1 MSSLV
6 CSRLRTAV
14 STLALSAAS
23 LTVTVPVFAAP
34 TTALV
39 LSKPTIERY
48 IVQIEENGAL
58 TRQTFR
64 AALKGKVSRLGRTIT
79 GMNCAVVE
87 ATPAQVKA
95 LVADGRIVSVT
106 TDRDVHSE
114 ALPPLDLNR
123 VAVGADLVNGYSGYT
138 GSETGAG
145 VGVAVIDSGISTLH
159 PDLFLRVAG
168 FKDFVNGRTAPYDD
182 YGHGSHVAGLIG
194 GSGAAGL
201 LTGAGQNYRGIAPAA
216 HFVGLKVLNA
226 NGAGR
231 VSDVIAALDWC
242 IANKNLYN
250 LRVVNLSLSTPVLSA
265 AKDDPLC
272 QATERAVDA
281 GLVVV
286 AAAGNIGGKYGT
298 VGAPGNDPKVITV
311 GASNTRGTTVR
322 GDDVITSFS
331 GRGPTRY
338 DILVKPDLVAPGN
351 DIVSLRTPGS
361 TVDTVYASQTRVA
374 TTPYY
379 SRLSGTSMSTALVAG
394 AATVMIDANKKL
406 TPNAVKAA
414 LMYTAKLLA
423 GYDSVTGKTA
433 YFDPL
438 SQGTGELNVVGAV
451 ALGKR
456 IKKDN
461 GFSGTLPVSSL
472 IAGEVS
478 PWAGA
483 VIPTIIERPG
493 LTWSSSLLSGGNTGL
508 TVAQAREVW
517 GSNLVW
523 GGVGGDH
530 LPPPRIW
537 DDSLIYGSNLV
548 WGGVGGDHLP
558 PPRITDDQPMI
569 WANNLVWGGVGG
581 DHLPPPRFADD
592 SSVNADNLVWGGV
605 GGDHLPP
612 PRFADDP
619 VTATN
624 LVWGGVGGD
633 HLPPPRIVEPDE
645 DDGTQPNPSPSPSPS
660 PSP

>member
-6 CSRLRTAV
+6 SPRLRSAI
-14 STLALSAAS
+14 STLALSTAS

-34 TTALV
+34 TTAPV
-39 LSKPTIERY
+39 SSKPTIERY
-48 IVQIEENGAL
+48 IVQIEEEGAL

-87 ATPAQVKA
+87 ATPAQMKA
-95 LVADGRIVSVT
+95 LAADGRIVSVT
-106 TDRDVHSE
+106 ADRAVRGE

-123 VAVGADLVNGYSGYT
+123 VAVGADQVNGYSGYS

-145 VGVAVIDSGISTLH
+145 IGVAVIDSGISTAH

-168 FKDFVNGRTAPYDD
+168 FKDYVNGYTAPYDD

-216 HFVGLKVLNA
+216 HFVGLKVLDA
-226 NGAGR
+226 NGVGR

-242 IANKNLYN
+242 IANKTLYN
-250 LRVVNLSLSTPVLSA
+250 LRVVNLSLSTVVISSA
-265 AKDDPLC
+265 ETDPLC
-272 QATERAVDA
+272 QAAERAVDA

-286 AAAGNIGGKYGT
+286 AAAGNVGGAYGT

-338 DILVKPDLVAPGN
+338 DVAIKPDLVAPGN
-351 DIVSLRTPGS
+351 DIVSLRTPGG
-361 TVDTVYASQTRVA
+361 TLDTVYSTQTRVD

-379 SRLSGTSMSTALVAG
+379 SRLSGTSMSSALVAG
-394 AATVMIDANKKL
+394 AATVMIDANNKL

-414 LMYTAKLLA
+414 LMYTAKLLS
-423 GYDSVTGKTA
+423 GYDSVTDKTA
-433 YFDPL
+433 YFDPF

-451 ALGKR
+451 ELGKR
-456 IKKDN
+456 IKKN
-461 GFSGTLPVSSL
+461 SGFNGTLPISSL

-483 VIPTIIERPG
+483 VIPTILIRPG
-493 LTWSSSLLSGGNTGL
+493 LTWSESLLFGGNTGL
-508 TVAQAREVW
+508 TVAQARDVW
-517 GSNLVW
+517 GSNVVWGGVGGETHPPVRTLWSDSLVYGSNIVWGGNTGGPPPPPLADTHSLVWADNIVWGGGGVGWPIPSVTDSPGTVNADNIVWGGNTGGGTPPSREDPIMASNLVW
-523 GGVGGDH
+523 GGNTGGGK
-530 LPPPRIW
+530 PPTRP
-537 DDSLIYGSNLV
+537 
-548 WGGVGGDHLP
+548 
-558 PPRITDDQPMI
+558 
-569 WANNLVWGGVGG
+569 
-581 DHLPPPRFADD
+581 
-592 SSVNADNLVWGGV
+592 
-605 GGDHLPP
+605 
-612 PRFADDP
+612 
-619 VTATN
+619 
-624 LVWGGVGGD
+624 
-633 HLPPPRIVEPDE
+633 VEPDPE
-645 DDGTQPNPSPSPSPS
+645 EGMQPGPAPSP
-660 PSP
+660 